1 MFDDIDDFF
10 IFLYIIPI
18 LIIGAIIFAAI
29 FVGRI
34 VRNRNRSNNDS
45 SLNLALSKEDAAS
58 EFFFLLSLLFLG
70 VTILSFNRELF
81 NSYLVWH
88 SVIFTTSAVGIIGAY
103 YFKVLYAFTFSL
115 LGIVIWWMVKTGE
128 WMNLPDKTGEWMNLP
143 HKSDIKMVSLIVL
156 FAFIAILFYLLGHA
170 HNQKK
175 LVWKRFSMVY
185 SVFGIFFITAFL
197 FIFSTQFGLKLF
209 AEGTKGVLI
218 FASWQIVV
226 SLLLLL
232 VSIIAAVIYNFIRKL
247 IFKWEILAVLI
258 FTLLF
263 AVIIFLPEQIMFVGY
278 SRRSAELSALG
289 ILWAIIFN
297 VLLFGEIIGLILAGY
312 GRKEKWLINLGIFFL
327 FIFILVKYFDWFFDF
342 LDKSVFFIG
351 AGILLFAVGWLMERG
366 RRYMLSEM
374 KNKNGEASAELILK

>member
-1 MFDDIDDFF
+1 MTIGYY
-10 IFLYIIPI
+10 FLLYLIPI
-18 LIIGAIIFAAI
+18 LIIGAIIFAVI

-34 VRNRNRSNNDS
+34 VRNRSGSNNDS
-45 SLNLALSKEDAAS
+45 SLNLALSKEDAVS

-88 SVIFTTSAVGIIGAY
+88 SVIFITSAIGIIGAY
-103 YFKVLYAFTFSL
+103 YFEILYAFTFSL
-115 LGIVIWWMVKTGE
+115 LGIVIWWMVKASE
-128 WMNLPDKTGEWMNLP
+128 WINLPDKI
-143 HKSDIKMVSLIVL
+143 DIKGVSLYAFFV
-156 FAFIAILFYLLGHA
+156 FIAILFYLLGHA

-185 SVFGIFFITAFL
+185 SVFGIFFLTTFL
-197 FIFSTQFGLKLF
+197 FIFSTKFGLNLLVS
-209 AEGTKGVLI
+209 GTKGVSI

-232 VSIIAAVIYNFIRKL
+232 VSIITAVVYNFIWKL

-263 AVIIFLPEQIMFVGY
+263 VVILFLPEQIIFIDY
-278 SRRSAELSALG
+278 EFELSALG
-289 ILWAIIFN
+289 VLWAIIFN

-374 KNKNGEASAELILK
+374 KNKTGDKNAELILK

>member
-1 MFDDIDDFF
+1 MFDIDDFF

-29 FVGRI
+29 FVGRVI
-34 VRNRNRSNNDS
+34 RNRNKNNNDT

-70 VTILSFNRELF
+70 VTILSFNREFF

-88 SVIFTTSAVGIIGAY
+88 SVIFITSAIGIIGAY
-103 YFKVLYAFTFSL
+103 YFKILYAFIFSL
-115 LGIVIWWMVKTGE
+115 LGIVIWWMVKMSG
-128 WMNLPDKTGEWMNLP
+128 WINLPDKV
-143 HKSDIKMVSLIVL
+143 DIKMVSLIVL

-197 FIFSTQFGLKLF
+197 FILSMKFGLSLL
-209 AEGTKGVLI
+209 AMGTKGISI

-226 SLLLLL
+226 SLLLLST
-232 VSIIAAVIYNFIRKL
+232 SIIAAIVYNFIRKL

-263 AVIIFLPEQIMFVGY
+263 AVIIFLPEQIMFIGY
-278 SRRSAELSALG
+278 SRRIAELSALG
-289 ILWAIIFN
+289 VLWAIIFN

-374 KNKNGEASAELILK
+374 KNKTGDENAELILK